1 MQNPSLIKAEKEPS
15 AGQNLALP
23 LSRSKQAG
31 IPGFTSSCLMRAFSG
46 PKSRPATVAEQTGR
60 HTWIYFV
67 MFDERY
73 VQTCVRSENPG
84 RNTGVT

>member
-1 MQNPSLIKAEKEPS
+1 MCNKYSITLSVPIGNPNRWTSLYAKSISYQGRK
-15 AGQNLALP
+15 
-23 LSRSKQAG
+23 
-31 IPGFTSSCLMRAFSG
+31 RAFSG
-46 PKSRPATVAEQTGR
+46 PKSRPAAVAEQTGR